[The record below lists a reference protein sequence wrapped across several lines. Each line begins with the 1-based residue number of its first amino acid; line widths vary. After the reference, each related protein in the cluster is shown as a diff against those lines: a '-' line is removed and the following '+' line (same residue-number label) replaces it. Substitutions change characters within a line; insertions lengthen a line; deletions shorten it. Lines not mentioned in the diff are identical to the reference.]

1 MQKYDK
7 PRRLIILIFR
17 SQLTSGDLARALELL
32 PSGTA
37 IVGTHYNSAKSQ
49 SGLILSHWF
58 FDPVPHGQMLPEYT
72 LAVDTTKGVWIENTI
87 YGTGIKSTPEW
98 ARSDTR
104 TAIRKLFDFF
114 FN

>member
-1 MQKYDK
+1 MKYDK

-17 SQLTSGDLARALELL
+17 SHLTSGDLANALDLL
-32 PSGTA
+32 PVGTV

-58 FDPVPHGQMLPEYT
+58 FDPVPHGQMLPEFS
-72 LAVDTTKGVWIENTI
+72 LSVDTGKGVWIESI
-87 YGTGIKSTPEW
+87 DLEGRGTTPEW
-98 ARSDTR
+98 AKADTR
-104 TAIRKLFDFF
+104 SWIRKLFDFF